1 MDPQKIKE
9 TVQKLQTFV
18 NTNEMQE
25 LKINNNELFK
35 YRIET
40 EFTEFSQSYPTI
52 VKKIMLGDNLKY
64 LDKMIDAMASINN
77 KKSTREDVE
86 KTLGEELAEEFIY
99 PLVNDK
105 KK

>member
-1 MDPQKIKE
+1 MEPQKIKE

-40 EFTEFSQSYPTI
+40 EFTEFYQSYPTI

-77 KKSTREDVE
+77 KKALE
-86 KTLGEELAEEFIY
+86 KML
-99 PLVNDK
+99 K
-105 KK
+105 KH